1 MDEYKDCKIVNIRR
15 GNKQIIAELRD
26 KDGKILVSATLDY
39 IVDVLNNRLPAATK
53 RLTHKVEK

>member
-15 GNKQIIAELRD
+15 GNNQIIAELRD

-39 IVDVLNNRLPAATK
+39 IVDVLNNRLP
-53 RLTHKVEK
+53 RPQRG